1 MDGKGK
7 KLLELFT
14 RAGCKDAIKGDIKAD
29 DLGMK
34 IVCKNYYI
42 FSNQHHL
49 FLLLLAKAPNNI

>member
-14 RAGCKDAIKGDIKAD
+14 RAGCKGAIKGDIKAD

-42 FSNQHHL
+42 FSNQGHL
-49 FLLLLAKAPNNI
+49 TFSETPQ

>member
-14 RAGCKDAIKGDIKAD
+14 RAGCKEALNGDIKAD

-34 IVCKNYYI
+34 IACKNYYI
-42 FSNQHHL
+42 FSNL
-49 FLLLLAKAPNNI
+49 LLLLAKIPNNI

>member
-42 FSNQHHL
+42 FSNL
-49 FLLLLAKAPNNI
+49 LLLLAKPPNNMT

>member
-14 RAGCKDAIKGDIKAD
+14 RAGCKEAINGDIKAD

-34 IVCKNYYI
+34 IVCKNHYI
-42 FSNQHHL
+42 FRNQGHL
-49 FLLLLAKAPNNI
+49 ILLAKPPNNI

>member
-14 RAGCKDAIKGDIKAD
+14 RAGCKEALNGDIKAD

-34 IVCKNYYI
+34 IACKNYYI
-42 FSNQHHL
+42 FSNQDHL
-49 FLLLLAKAPNNI
+49 TFSENPQ

>member
-14 RAGCKDAIKGDIKAD
+14 RAGCKGAIKGDIKAD

-42 FSNQHHL
+42 FSNQGHL
-49 FLLLLAKAPNNI
+49 ILLAKPVNNI

>member
-14 RAGCKDAIKGDIKAD
+14 RAGCKEAIKGDIKAD

-34 IVCKNYYI
+34 IACKNYYI
-42 FSNQHHL
+42 FSK
-49 FLLLLAKAPNNI
+49 LLAKTPNNI